1 LAPDR
6 YQRVLLAVSNVDVS
20 RVLKNFLDEMDIRV
34 EIFSEEH
41 LSVLRDSDLVV
52 MAGEMVDEMKTRVQN
67 LHIFPVHDK
76 NTRMDRTL
84 TQLGILF
91 TENMETIKE
100 AIATIQMQQKGLA
113 TEG

>member
-1 LAPDR
+1 
-6 YQRVLLAVSNVDVS
+6 
-20 RVLKNFLDEMDIRV
+20 
-34 EIFSEEH
+34 
-41 LSVLRDSDLVV
+41 
-52 MAGEMVDEMKTRVQN
+52 VQN

-100 AIATIQMQQKGLA
+100 AIATIQMQQKSLA
-113 TEG
+113 TEA